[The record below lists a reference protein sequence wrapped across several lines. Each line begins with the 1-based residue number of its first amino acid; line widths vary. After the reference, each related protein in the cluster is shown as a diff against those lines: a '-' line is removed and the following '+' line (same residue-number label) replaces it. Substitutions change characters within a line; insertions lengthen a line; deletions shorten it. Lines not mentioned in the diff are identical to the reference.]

1 MAASTVS
8 TGPPYSL
15 FFYGTL
21 CHAAVLSRVID
32 NDGAHLTTTD
42 AALLEHVR
50 LHVEGEDYPAV
61 VTRAEAEQALGRPVT
76 DEEARVQGVV
86 VSGLTEADVAAL
98 DEFEGN
104 EYTRT
109 PYTVQPFPLASPTTL
124 IPASFYHWT
133 APISRL
139 APRIWSFE
147 AFLRDSAHRWVG
159 SGSEKEYAEVDRRRA
174 MGGFITPRG
183 VKEIADK
190 VTEEMESGARET
202 ERKAKEKE
210 RKEIEG
216 EGEELGKKLREK
228 YWRFEEGWV
237 NLNHGSYGAA
247 PAPVIDRF
255 RAIQDRC
262 DSAPDRFIRL
272 EYEPELIALRS
283 RLARFVDCDTDDLVL
298 VGNATTGVNVVLRS
312 LTGQWEKGDRLLYF
326 STTIYDACSSTLQY
340 IVDTHPHLSLS
351 LLPVPL
357 TYPISH
363 ADLMAKTRAA
373 IEDAEKDGGGK
384 VRLALVDAISSN
396 PGVVVP
402 WEQLVQLFREK
413 GVLSLIDAA
422 HQIGQLPV
430 SLRKSNPDFWISNCH
445 KWLLAHRGC
454 AVLYVNK
461 AHQHL
466 IHSIPIGHYYDGKR
480 TPARRSDWVTEFSW
494 NGTLDWS
501 PLLSVSAALDF
512 REDVLGGEE
521 RIYEWCHGLAVQGGE
536 KVARMLGTR
545 IMRNGPDEG
554 ELVGCMVNVLLPLPS
569 CTPVS
574 KLSPST
580 ISRIKD
586 FWFNELSEKHR
597 TIVPLFVHNDHP
609 YVRLSAQVYTD
620 LADFEY
626 VGGALRKVCE
636 QIERGEHLQRRVE
649 TRETTR
655 ADEP

>member
-8 TGPPYSL
+8 TGPPFSL

-21 CHAAVLSRVID
+21 CHAAVLSRVIN
-32 NDGAHLTTTD
+32 NDGAHLETTD
-42 AALLEHVR
+42 AVLSDHVR
-50 LHVEGEDYPAV
+50 LHVAGEDYPAV
-61 VTRAEAEQALGRPVT
+61 VTREEAEQVLGRPVT
-76 DEEARVQGVV
+76 DGEARVQGVV
-86 VSGLTEADVAAL
+86 VSGLTRADVAAL

-104 EYTRT
+104 EYTRA
-109 PYTVQPFPLASPTTL
+109 PCTVQPFPLASPTTPS
-124 IPASFYHWT
+124 PAFYHWT

-147 AFLRDSAHRWVG
+147 DFLRDSAHRWVG

-183 VKEIADK
+183 VREVAEK
-190 VTEEMESGARET
+190 VTEEVGGEAREKAREAA
-202 ERKAKEKE
+202 ERE
-210 RKEIEG
+210 RKEAEG
-216 EGEELGKKLREK
+216 KGEEFGKKLRDK

-247 PAPVIDRF
+247 PAPVIEAF
-255 RAIQDRC
+255 RAIQDRG
-262 DSAPDRFIRL
+262 DAAPDRFIRL
-272 EYEPELIALRS
+272 EYESELIALRS

-312 LTGQWEKGDRLLYF
+312 LTGQWEKGDRILYF
-326 STTIYDACSSTLQY
+326 TTTIYGACSSTLQY

-351 LLPVPL
+351 LLPVHF

-363 ADLMAKTRAA
+363 ADLIAKTRAA
-373 IEDAEKDGGGK
+373 IEGAEKDGGGK
-384 VRLALVDAISSN
+384 VRLALVDAISSM
-396 PGVVVP
+396 PAVVVP
-402 WEQLVQLFREK
+402 WEKLVQLFREK
-413 GVLSLIDAA
+413 GVLSLVDAA

-430 SLRKSNPDFWISNCH
+430 SLRTSKPDFWVSNCH

-454 AVLYVNK
+454 AVLYVDK
-461 AHQHL
+461 AYQHL
-466 IHSIPIGHYYDGKR
+466 IHSIPIGHHYDGKR
-480 TPARRSDWVTEFSW
+480 TPARRSEWVTEFSW

-501 PLLSVSAALDF
+501 PILSISAALDF
-512 REDVLGGEE
+512 RENVLGGEE
-521 RIYEWCHGLAVQGGE
+521 RIHEWCHSLAVQGGE

-545 IMRNGPDEG
+545 TIRNGMDEG

-580 ISRIKD
+580 VSRLNG

-597 TIVPLFVHNDHP
+597 TIVPLFVHNDLP
-609 YVRLSAQVYTD
+609 YTRLSAQVYTD

-626 VGGALRKVCE
+626 VARALGTVCE
-636 QIERGEHLQRRVE
+636 QIERGEHLQRGVE
-649 TRETTR
+649 AEETTR